1 MSLTQ
6 LTFCPGGVLQVATG
20 YLFLHTNICTFFK
33 LNMFGVEITFV
44 MLQWL
49 HLIPDPQSRSH
60 FCHFYNIIT
69 KCNNLCTMTP
79 LFTYVDILVFA
90 PQSVFRCS
98 LVNTYFKPNTW
109 WQPNWDLFCLPGCKS
124 TQVTLPQYCILP
136 AARAFSQQLQAT
148 VGPRSREPAPN

>member
-1 MSLTQ
+1 M
-6 LTFCPGGVLQVATG
+6 LQVATG
-20 YLFLHTNICTFFK
+20 YLFLHTNICPSLK

-98 LVNTYFKPNTW
+98 LVNTYFKSNTW
-109 WQPNWDLFCLPGCKS
+109 WQPNWDIFCLPGCKS
-124 TQVTLPQYCILP
+124 TQVTLPQYCL
-136 AARAFSQQLQAT
+136 LQGHFPSSSKRLWGLAQ
-148 VGPRSREPAPN
+148 GSRPPINKVSLTNHNLT